1 MNTEN
6 IKNLSVATNFQP
18 KQETLL
24 AVKSYLDTL
33 ENDNH
38 PTFCSKN
45 FDGISLVEV
54 KNKRKS
60 NIFPN
65 EMSNTA
71 VYHRLFKM
79 FGGYF
84 QGSSNGNIV
93 TDDSYTLSFTTQV
106 SRIVLMSQCHMSDG
120 QTGLP
125 PSFYKIIEEYCAQ
138 RNVNSFDYPFVIS
151 MLVASM
157 KWNDPTFV
165 KNLDVNI
172 QTWFADRF
180 KNDLKAFAKPVKKI
194 KLRKKAA

>member
-1 MNTEN
+1 MIIEN
-6 IKNLSVATNFQP
+6 IKKLSIETNFQP

-33 ENDNH
+33 KNQNH
-38 PTFCSKN
+38 PTYCTKN
-45 FDGISLVEV
+45 FDGITLVEV
-54 KNKRKS
+54 KNKWKS

-93 TDDSYTLSFTTQV
+93 TDDSYTLSFTTPV
-106 SRIVLMSQCHMSDG
+106 SRVTFMSHCHMSDG

-125 PSFYKIIEEYCAQ
+125 PPFYKIIEEYCAQ

-165 KNLDVNI
+165 NNLDVDI
-172 QTWFADRF
+172 QTWFVDRF
-180 KNDLKAFAKPVKKI
+180 TNDLNAFAKPVKKI
-194 KLRKKAA
+194 KLSKKAA